1 MNYVTTIVLT
11 LVSFY
16 VLLLTIVF
24 FFQRN
29 LLYHPSVDNYL
40 EDNLATQPTE
50 IEKVKITTE
59 DKIDLIGWFYN
70 KDIEKFKTIVF
81 FHGNAGSLD
90 NRTYKLNHF
99 RDLNVNFLI
108 IAWRGFSGNKGKP
121 NELGLYEDAKSAV
134 KWLNI
139 KGVQDKNIILYGESL
154 GTAIAVEIAQ
164 NKKYAGV
171 ILESP
176 FTSMINMGKKYYPFF
191 PVSFLL
197 KDKFES
203 NKKINNILVPVLV
216 IHGKVDKIVPY
227 TMGKKMYELANQPK
241 FFYSQEY
248 GDHMVEYDEKLLLA
262 LRKFIQGMMMNSV
275 SSNFY

>member
-1 MNYVTTIVLT
+1 MNFYITSILT
-11 LVSFY
+11 LIFFY
-16 VLLLTIVF
+16 ILLIIVVF

-29 LLYHPSVDNYL
+29 LLYHPSENNYL
-40 EDNLATQPTE
+40 KDNLGTEPSE
-50 IEKVKITTE
+50 IEKVKVITE
-59 DKIDLIGWFYN
+59 DKIDLNGWFYN

-81 FHGNAGSLD
+81 FHGNAGSLK

-99 RDLNVNFLI
+99 KDLDVNFLI
-108 IAWRGFSGNKGKP
+108 IAWRGFSGNMGKP
-121 NELGLYEDAKSAV
+121 NEMGLYEDARSAIR
-134 KWLNI
+134 WLNM
-139 KGVQDKNIILYGESL
+139 KGIQDKNIILYGESL
-154 GTAIAVEIAQ
+154 GTAVVVEIAQ

-176 FTSMINMGKKYYPFF
+176 FTSMVNMGKKYYPFF

-203 NKKINNILVPVLV
+203 YKKINKISVPVL
-216 IHGKVDKIVPY
+216 IMHGKVDKIVPY
-227 TMGKKMYELANQPK
+227 AMGKKMYELANDPK

-262 LRKFIQGMMMNSV
+262 LKQFIESLN
-275 SSNFY
+275 

>member
-1 MNYVTTIVLT
+1 MNFYTSGVLA

-16 VLLLTIVF
+16 ILLIVVVF

-29 LLYHPSVDNYL
+29 LLYHPSVDNYIK
-40 EDNLATQPTE
+40 DNLAIEPTE
-50 IEKVKITTE
+50 IEKVKIITK

-70 KDIEKFKTIVF
+70 KDIEKFKTILF
-81 FHGNAGSLD
+81 FHGNAGSLN

-99 RDLNVNFLI
+99 KDLDVNFLI

-134 KWLNI
+134 RWLNMKGI
-139 KGVQDKNIILYGESL
+139 KDKNILLYGESL

-176 FTSMINMGKKYYPFF
+176 FTSMVNMGKKYYPFF
-191 PVSFLL
+191 PVTYLL

-203 NKKINNILVPVLV
+203 YKKINNISVPVFI

-227 TMGKKMYELANQPK
+227 SMGKKMYELANPPK

-262 LRKFIQGMMMNSV
+262 LGQYIKSLN
-275 SSNFY
+275 

>member
-1 MNYVTTIVLT
+1 MNFYTSGVLA

-16 VLLLTIVF
+16 ILLIVVVF

-29 LLYHPSVDNYL
+29 LLYHPSVDNYIK
-40 EDNLATQPTE
+40 DNLAIEPTE
-50 IEKVKITTE
+50 IEKVKIITK

-70 KDIEKFKTIVF
+70 KDIEKFKTILF
-81 FHGNAGSLD
+81 FHGNAGSLN

-99 RDLNVNFLI
+99 KDLDVNFLI

-134 KWLNI
+134 RWLNMKGI
-139 KGVQDKNIILYGESL
+139 KDKNILLYGESL

-164 NKKYAGV
+164 NKKYAGI

-176 FTSMINMGKKYYPFF
+176 FTSMVNMGKKYYPFF
-191 PVSFLL
+191 PVTYLL

-203 NKKINNILVPVLV
+203 YKKINNISVPVFI

-227 TMGKKMYELANQPK
+227 SMGKKMYELANPPK

-262 LRKFIQGMMMNSV
+262 LGQYIKSLN
-275 SSNFY
+275 

>member
-1 MNYVTTIVLT
+1 MNFYTTSALAIVF
-11 LVSFY
+11 FY
-16 VLLLTIVF
+16 ILLLIFVF

-29 LLYHPSVDNYL
+29 LLYHPSINNYL
-40 EDNLATQPTE
+40 DDQTTREPSE
-50 IEKVKITTE
+50 IKKIKITTK
-59 DKIDLIGWFYN
+59 DDIDLIGWFYQGN
-70 KDIEKFKTIVF
+70 TDKFKTILF
-81 FHGNAGSLD
+81 FHGNAGSLE

-99 RDLNVNFLI
+99 KNLNVNFLI

-121 NELGLYEDAKSAV
+121 NEMGLYEDARSAV
-134 KWLNI
+134 RWLNM
-139 KGVQDKNIILYGESL
+139 KGIQDKNIILYGESL

-176 FTSMINMGKKYYPFF
+176 FTSMVNMGKKYYPFF

-203 NKKINNILVPVLV
+203 NKKINKISVPILI

-227 TMGKKMYELANQPK
+227 KMGQKMYELANEPK
-241 FFYSQEY
+241 YFYSQEY
-248 GDHMVEYDEKLLLA
+248 GDHMIEYDEKLLIA
-262 LRKFIQGMMMNSV
+262 IKKFIISLN
-275 SSNFY
+275 